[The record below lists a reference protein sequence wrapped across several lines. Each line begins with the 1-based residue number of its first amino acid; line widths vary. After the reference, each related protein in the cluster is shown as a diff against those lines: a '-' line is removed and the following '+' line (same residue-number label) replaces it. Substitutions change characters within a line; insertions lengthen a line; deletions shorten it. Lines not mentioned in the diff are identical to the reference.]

1 MVAKWE
7 KYSKEELQN
16 LIDESESL
24 QSFIKKLGYSSN
36 AGSNTQTAHYIID
49 KFNLDLSKLEINRC
63 NANLERSKRRRN
75 HKEEYNKYFVSNST
89 AKRNNI
95 RKIIIA
101 DELIPYVCAFCGNTG
116 TWLEKNIALEL
127 DHINGI
133 NNDNRLENLRWL
145 CPNCHAITDTYCGKN
160 IKNKSEKKEKYCQ
173 TCGRVISKRAKN
185 CIKCFHQTEAYREQ
199 RKKKCPV
206 DRSELK
212 RLIRNQSFLS
222 IAKKYNV
229 SDNAIRIWCKKY
241 NLPNTKKEIKN
252 ISDEIWENI

>member
-1 MVAKWE
+1 MWKS
-7 KYSKEELQN
+7 Y
-16 LIDESESL
+16 
-24 QSFIKKLGYSSN
+24 FKKS
-36 AGSNTQTAHYIID
+36 
-49 KFNLDLSKLEINRC
+49 
-63 NANLERSKRRRN
+63 
-75 HKEEYNKYFVSNST
+75 
-89 AKRNNI
+89 
-95 RKIIIA
+95 
-101 DELIPYVCAFCGNTG
+101 
-116 TWLEKNIALEL
+116 
-127 DHINGI
+127 
-133 NNDNRLENLRWL
+133 
-145 CPNCHAITDTYCGKN
+145 
-160 IKNKSEKKEKYCQ
+160 
-173 TCGRVISKRAKN
+173 KN